1 MDQNERY
8 SVPNKSET
16 DVFWL
21 PVTHRIQY
29 KIPTIC
35 SNSIS
40 GTAPLYLTDLFQPY
54 TPARQLRSASYTR
67 TFVTPLVN
75 TKTSGERSFSYAG
88 PIQRARKKG
97 APTYQRP
104 CIIFVR
110 SDRVC
115 SQSGKQPYGDMSR
128 GILQQTQLCA
138 TKPGPII
145 ISLCVGCGP

>member
-29 KIPTIC
+29 KVSTIY
-35 SNSIS
+35 SSSIS
-40 GTAPLYLTDLFQPY
+40 GTAPHYLSDLLQPY
-54 TPARQLRSASYTR
+54 TPTRQLRSASYTR
-67 TFVTPLVN
+67 TSVTPRVN

-88 PIQRARKKG
+88 PFKQRVKKSPDLST
-97 APTYQRP
+97 AVYYICEVRP
-104 CIIFVR
+104 
-110 SDRVC
+110 SL
-115 SQSGKQPYGDMSR
+115 QPV
-128 GILQQTQLCA
+128 QQTALWRHEPRDSAANTTVC

-145 ISLCVGCGP
+145 ISLCVDCGP

>member
-16 DVFWL
+16 DVFCL

-29 KIPTIC
+29 KVSTIY

-40 GTAPLYLTDLFQPY
+40 GTAPHYLSDLLQPY
-54 TPARQLRSASYTR
+54 TPTRQLRSASYTQ
-67 TFVTPLVN
+67 TSVTPRVN

-88 PIQRARKKG
+88 PFKQRVKKSPDLSP
-97 APTYQRP
+97 AVYYICEVRP
-104 CIIFVR
+104 SLQPGR
-110 SDRVC
+110 QTALWRYEPRYSAANTTVC
-115 SQSGKQPYGDMSR
+115 
-128 GILQQTQLCA
+128 

-145 ISLCVGCGP
+145 ISLCVDCGP